1 MLGCRHADSCVRDI
15 GVRVLALTPKQGFAR
30 YPGTPVPHLTQFGK
44 PTREEVLEARRVL
57 GLAEDDKLHVLV
69 GSRSARRNFSACHC
83 HVMSSP
89 GWLPDHSLVRVTRD
103 VWVESPELLFL
114 DASRSMGQIELIRLG
129 MELCSRYCVDRD
141 ELLVSMNSEPPT
153 SKSKLT
159 EYLGTI
165 DTSYGIDKARTA
177 VGKLMDG
184 SASPWETAVA
194 LMLSLPTRMGGFELP
209 KPKLNKSH
217 PLSAVGKRLVGVS
230 SLRPDMLWEKEG
242 VAIEYDSD
250 VFHTSTESL
259 RRDSARRK
267 ALEASGLNVLTL
279 RSRDFGDFKTL
290 FDNVCVLRQRLGM
303 RNRRSNP
310 KVQTRRLWLFLD
322 LREAQDWE
330 KAFSR
335 SRD

>member
-1 MLGCRHADSCVRDI
+1 
-15 GVRVLALTPKQGFAR
+15 
-30 YPGTPVPHLTQFGK
+30 
-44 PTREEVLEARRVL
+44 
-57 GLAEDDKLHVLV
+57 
-69 GSRSARRNFSACHC
+69 
-83 HVMSSP
+83 
-89 GWLPDHSLVRVTRD
+89 
-103 VWVESPELLFL
+103 
-114 DASRSMGQIELIRLG
+114 MGQIELLRLG

-141 ELLVSMNSEPPT
+141 ELLISMNSEPST

-159 EYLGTI
+159 EYLSTI

-217 PLSAVGKRLVGVS
+217 PLSAMGKRLVGAS

-310 KVQTRRLWLFLD
+310 KVQTRRLRLFLD